1 MDAYIQQAHDIRVF
15 YAIDQDGPLSGV
27 VFIPFPGYKNQ
38 DTSRPGGILDPA
50 KSDGTPDTYV
60 PKTDA
65 VIQGSAISNT
75 TEYKF
80 TADLLPQFTTY
91 RIKVVAT
98 STSQA
103 VVPQIRNIR
112 VVSFA

>member
-1 MDAYIQQAHDIRVF
+1 MSD
-15 YAIDQDGPLSGV
+15 V

-38 DTSRPGGILDPA
+38 DTSRPGGILDPS
-50 KSDGTPDTYV
+50 KSDGTPDTNV
-60 PKTDA
+60 PKTDV
-65 VIQGSAISNT
+65 VIQSSVVSST

-80 TADLLPQFTTY
+80 TADLLPQFTSY

-98 STSQA
+98 STNQA

-112 VVSFA
+112 VVALA